1 MNKFTEKDKIRFED
15 ETKRLSE
22 EGVLHLVTLL
32 SLRDLKITTDLPA
45 TLISLVGGGALPY
58 RIGRTWYQHLFYQEN
73 NISYGLYKKHR

>member
-1 MNKFTEKDKIRFED
+1 MSKFTEKDKIRFDE

-22 EGVLHLVTLL
+22 EGGLHLVTLL

-58 RIGRTWYQHLFYQEN
+58 RIGRTWYQYSFYEVDGV
-73 NISYGLYKKHR
+73 SYGLYKKHQ